1 LTALASTEARR
12 DLATYERTLAYVDG
26 DIDDQ
31 AGAEGAVAQAV
42 LDVSLAS
49 EVLSRRR
56 RRRRRRRRE
65 KWEVEMDIEIHE
77 DVPGE

>member
-56 RRRRRRRRE
+56 RRRRE